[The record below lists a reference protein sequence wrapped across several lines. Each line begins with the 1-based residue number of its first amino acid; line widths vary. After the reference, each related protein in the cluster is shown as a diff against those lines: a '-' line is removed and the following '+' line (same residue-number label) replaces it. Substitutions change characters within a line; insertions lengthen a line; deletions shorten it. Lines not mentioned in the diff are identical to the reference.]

1 MDLVDKIVATGK
13 SLGLEGDRLV
23 EFVQKKEEEAI
34 AREERKL
41 ERELK
46 NLSWSIR

>member
-23 EFVQKKEEEAI
+23 EFVQKKG
-34 AREERKL
+34 K
-41 ERELK
+41 
-46 NLSWSIR
+46 